1 MKRSVLLLL
10 LSTLAITAFAQS
22 ADSIAEEA
30 LLAYNNK
37 DYSKSAGLYALAIKK
52 GSLHVDNYY
61 NAACCY
67 ALTGDTENAFWF
79 LELATRYGYTNTAH
93 MKKDSDLNSLHADSR
108 WPQML
113 ENAEAIARRNRKFWD
128 GPAFK
133 TPYKPDLTPE
143 EKIAGLSKLWSE
155 VKYNFVNFDLVPEL
169 DWDSVYMAYLPVV
182 TATPNTTAYYKL
194 LMRMI
199 AELHDAHS
207 NVNGPA
213 ELNNVLY
220 ARPAFRTR
228 LVEDKVVV
236 AIISDDELRKQGL
249 KEGLELLEVNGMP
262 VKEYAEK
269 YVRPYQSCSTPQDA
283 DTRMYEYAL
292 LAGPLDSVV
301 QAVFADEKGKRM
313 EIPVKRIPVAEN
325 GKYAR
330 PAYQL
335 SWLKDSVALVALN
348 TFGSEE
354 AANAFLRDFGQISRA
369 SAIIFDIRNNGGGNS
384 DEGYKVLRCLTRDTF
399 PVSSW
404 YTRDYRPAFRAWGR
418 REDRYGSADSRYT
431 PDKQHYYGKPVVV
444 LTSPRTFSAAE
455 DFAVAF
461 DIMHRGQIVGEP
473 TGGSTGQ
480 PLFFSLPGG
489 GSGRVCSKRD
499 AYPDGKD
506 FVGKGIQPT
515 VAVKPV
521 LSDLRKGRDT
531 VLEAALA
538 ELKKKK
544 TGR

>member
-1 MKRSVLLLL
+1 MKKTVLLLL
-10 LSTLAITAFAQS
+10 LSTLTITAFAQS
-22 ADSIAEEA
+22 GDSVAEEA
-30 LLAYNNK
+30 LMAYNNK
-37 DYSKSAGLYALAIKK
+37 DYTKSAGLYALAIKK
-52 GSLHVDNYY
+52 GSLSADNYY

-67 ALTGDTENAFWF
+67 ALTGDKENAFWF

-93 MKKDSDLNSLHADSR
+93 ISKDSDLNSLHADSR

-113 ENAEAIARRNRKFWD
+113 ANAEATAGRNRKFWD

-133 TPYKPDLTPE
+133 TPYKPDLTRE

-169 DWDSVYMAYLPVV
+169 DWDSLYMAYLPAVA
-182 TATPNTTAYYKL
+182 ATPSTTAYYRL

-199 AELHDAHS
+199 AQLHDAHS

-213 ELNNVLY
+213 ELSNVLY

-269 YVRPYQSCSTPQDA
+269 YVRPYQSCSTPQDR

-292 LAGPLDSVV
+292 LAGPVDSVV
-301 QAVFADEKGKRM
+301 KAVFADEKGKRIQ
-313 EIPVKRIPVAEN
+313 IPVKRIPVAEN

-354 AANAFLRDFGQISRA
+354 AANAFLRDFDQVSRA
-369 SAIIFDIRNNGGGNS
+369 SAIIFDVRNNGGGNS

-418 REDRYGSADSRYT
+418 IEGRYGSADNLYT
-431 PDKQHYYGKPVVV
+431 PDQQRYYNKPVIV

-455 DFAVAF
+455 DFVVAF
-461 DIMHRGQIVGEP
+461 DIMHRGLIVGEP

-515 VAVKPV
+515 VAVKPA
-521 LSDLRKGRDT
+521 LSDFRKGRDT

-538 ELKKKK
+538 ELKKK